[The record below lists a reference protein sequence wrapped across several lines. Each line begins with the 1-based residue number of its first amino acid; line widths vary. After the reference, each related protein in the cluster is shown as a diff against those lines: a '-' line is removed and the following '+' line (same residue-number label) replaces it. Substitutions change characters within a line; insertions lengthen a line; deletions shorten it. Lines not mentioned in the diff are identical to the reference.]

1 MLENI
6 FVLSYYML
14 STTTL
19 LIIIGLLVMA
29 AVIWYATSGGSS
41 PAMPMTRERYVP
53 VLTDADH
60 RFIRDAKV
68 RVKRFEPSIY
78 NAIGLDKR
86 KQPWAGPLHKF

>member
-19 LIIIGLLVMA
+19 LIIGLLVMA
-29 AVIWYATSGGSS
+29 AVIWCMTSGSS
-41 PAMPMTRERYVP
+41 PTRDNYVP

-78 NAIGLDKR
+78 NAISLDRR